1 LCVAWFL
8 LPRLAVTFDQL
19 HVKLPFISKV
29 LIAVGLFLKSYG
41 FIAVPLLFIVV
52 GIVGYVLF
60 VAPKTRSIGRRLLF
74 KVPGISRLMREVE
87 TAQFGYLLGTLLEA
101 GLPVTQAITLLADST
116 SSPAHQAFYKYLSQS
131 LDNGFSFKEALEKY
145 KDADKIVPPAV
156 QQMIIA
162 GERSGSL
169 SEVLITIGRNY
180 EEKSDITTQNLEA
193 ILEPI
198 LLIIVW
204 LGVMGVAVAVIMP
217 IYSLVGGLDS

>member
-1 LCVAWFL
+1 
-8 LPRLAVTFDQL
+8 
-19 HVKLPFISKV
+19 
-29 LIAVGLFLKSYG
+29 
-41 FIAVPLLFIVV
+41 
-52 GIVGYVLF
+52 
-60 VAPKTRSIGRRLLF
+60 
-74 KVPGISRLMREVE
+74 
-87 TAQFGYLLGTLLEA
+87 
-101 GLPVTQAITLLADST
+101 
-116 SSPAHQAFYKYLSQS
+116 
-131 LDNGFSFKEALEKY
+131 
-145 KDADKIVPPAV
+145 
-156 QQMIIA
+156 MIIA